1 MKNKIGFNL
10 LVWSAIVSDEM
21 LPIMER
27 LKKIGY
33 DGIECSMGSADNA
46 AYKRIGEQAK
56 ALGLEINPCLAVG
69 AEHNPVSDSASVR
82 EKALDQLKWAI
93 DRGADME
100 STLICGPF
108 HSAFATF
115 TQKPPQSI
123 EYERSA
129 EVLRK
134 AGDYA
139 AQANIVLALEAINR
153 FECYLCNTM
162 EQVTGLANLVDHSHV
177 KVMYDTHHANLEEK
191 GIEDAIDLAAPLLH
205 HVHISENDRGT
216 PGDGHNPWDETF
228 AALAKHNYP
237 GWLTIEAFT
246 RNDPDFANAINVWR
260 EYSAP
265 WDMAERGYTFIKN
278 MGEKHGL

>member
-1 MKNKIGFNL
+1 MNNKIGFNL
-10 LVWSAIVSDEM
+10 LVWSAVVSDDM

-27 LKKIGY
+27 LKTIGY
-33 DGIECSMGSADNA
+33 DGIECSMGSDDPA

-56 ALGLEINPCLAVG
+56 DLGLEINPCLALG
-69 AEHNPVSDSASVR
+69 AEHNPVSDSAAVR
-82 EKALDQLKWAI
+82 QKAVDQLKWAI
-93 DRGADME
+93 DRAFDMG
-100 STLICGPF
+100 STVMCGPF

-115 TQKPPQSI
+115 TQKTPQAV

-129 EVLRK
+129 EVLRE

-139 AQANIVLALEAINR
+139 AQGNVMLALEAINR

-162 EQVTGLANLVDHSHV
+162 EQLTGLVKLTDHPQV
-177 KVMYDTHHANLEEK
+177 QAMYDTHHANLEEK
-191 GIEDAIDLAAPLLH
+191 GITDAIDLVAPVLQ

-216 PGDGHNPWDETF
+216 PGEGHNPWDETF
-228 AALAKHNYP
+228 AALAKHGYK

-260 EYSAP
+260 EYSPP
-265 WDMAERGYTFIKN
+265 WEIAEKGFTFIN
-278 MGEKHGL
+278 EMVEKHGL